1 MGWFDRFKR
10 TLKNTGPKIWD
21 VTKKAVGT
29 VIKAPLNI
37 AKGIISAP
45 LKLAGGLLGLGGG
58 QQQAAPEEMQYQQAA
73 SQPQQIQQFQDMN
86 TRQPSGYSYGNIPV
100 NQPSYGPPP
109 QRGSYGP
116 PPSYGGYGP
125 QFY

>member
-1 MGWFDRFKR
+1 MVNFFKV
-10 TLKNTGPKIWD
+10 LKRVGPKIWQ
-21 VTKKAVGT
+21 GT
-29 VIKAPLNI
+29 EQALGTITKAPLNI

-45 LKLAGGLLGLGGG
+45 LKLAGGLFGLGGG
-58 QQQAAPEEMQYQQAA
+58 QQQEAAPQEMQYQQAV
-73 SQPQQIQQFQDMN
+73 SQPQQIQQFQNMYSH
-86 TRQPSGYSYGNIPV
+86 QPSGYSYGNIPV